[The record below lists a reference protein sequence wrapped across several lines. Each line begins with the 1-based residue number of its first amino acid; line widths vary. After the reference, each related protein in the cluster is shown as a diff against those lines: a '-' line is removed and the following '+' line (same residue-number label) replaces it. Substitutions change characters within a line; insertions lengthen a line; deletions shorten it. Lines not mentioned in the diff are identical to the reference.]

1 MKKIEKF
8 IDKNQI
14 KIMLLLIFISML
26 ALNFLTPLLAD
37 DYSYGLNLANKKLT
51 GIIDIYNYQ
60 IWHYFNWGGRTIA
73 HTFAQTLLM
82 FPKAIF
88 NIVNSIIYTCLV
100 YLIYLH
106 GKLNRREKNS
116 RNSYLI
122 LLIHLILWFI
132 IPVFGQSFIWLI
144 GSCNYLWTTVIV
156 VYFLLLFRKNEKENK
171 WYKIII
177 MFLIGILA
185 GWTNENTSAGLIVI
199 LFSTLIID
207 KITTKKWNLTK
218 TKVAGIVGSLI
229 GFVLMICAPGNYVR
243 NAAFKDDTFIIIKFI
258 KRAIDITGNAEIYI
272 LPLIIAIIILI
283 SLKIYHKKNIE
294 KEVTPF
300 ILGGFAATY
309 SMVASP
315 QFPERSWTGVIVYL
329 IIALVILVYDFE
341 KIHRIYK
348 FILVDL
354 CIILSIIFIGEYLN
368 AARDINNLRNT
379 WNEREKII
387 EKSNKNQIFKFY
399 RYETTNNKNPSY
411 GLSDIGNDYKVWP
424 NSSIAKYYGI
434 KGIKSKAY

>member
-283 SLKIYHKKNIE
+283 SLKIYHKKKIE

-329 IIALVILVYDFE
+329 IIALIILVYDFE